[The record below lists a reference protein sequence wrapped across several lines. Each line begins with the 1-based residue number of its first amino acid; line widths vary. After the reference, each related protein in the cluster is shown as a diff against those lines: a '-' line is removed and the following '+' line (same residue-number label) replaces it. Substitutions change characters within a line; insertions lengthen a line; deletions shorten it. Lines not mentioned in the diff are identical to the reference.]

1 MKLFNLCRL
10 SNIIK
15 RLILAVHSAHS
26 DVLLSAAPK
35 DNLHVN
41 LPLNFSYLKLHP
53 SFTGSSLK
61 STSSG
66 FKLSRTSLRASI
78 GGTPSLVSLSIC
90 SSRKLVPAEASLLFK
105 SAIILSPAPNSALEA
120 GLTNP
125 NVAYVITP

>member
-1 MKLFNLCRL
+1 MKLFNLCRSL
-10 SNIIK
+10 KIITCV
-15 RLILAVHSAHS
+15 ILAEDAHDSAFF
-26 DVLLSAAPK
+26 LSAAPK
-35 DNLHVN
+35 D

-78 GGTPSLVSLSIC
+78 GGTPSFVSLSIC
-90 SSRKLVPAEASLLFK
+90 SSRKLVPAEASLLVK
-105 SAIILSPAPNSALEA
+105 SEATILPLAPNSALEA